1 MQSFFVF
8 SSISLSVIFYYT
20 DLINE
25 MYELIFIYFFL
36 DRWNDRNYGND
47 NEVCRVNAGLY
58 ILLGMYVFG
67 SLFQRDMRKLT
78 IMNIYSIYNR
88 SS

>member
-8 SSISLSVIFYYT
+8 SSISLSVLFYYT

-36 DRWNDRNYGND
+36 DRWNDRNYGHD
-47 NEVCRVNAGLY
+47 NEVCRENAGLY
-58 ILLGMYVFG
+58 ILLGMYVFWEFISKG
-67 SLFQRDMRKLT
+67 YEETYNYEHLFH
-78 IMNIYSIYNR
+78 I
-88 SS
+88 